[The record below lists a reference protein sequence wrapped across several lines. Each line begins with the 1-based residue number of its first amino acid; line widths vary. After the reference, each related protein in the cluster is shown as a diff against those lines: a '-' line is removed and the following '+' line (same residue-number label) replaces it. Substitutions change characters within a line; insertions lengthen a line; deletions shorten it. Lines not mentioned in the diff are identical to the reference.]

1 MANIMTSRVRTAL
14 RPLAACAGAALLC
27 ACAPDALRNVEIQQP
42 LTARPHPYVAVPTT
56 QGAIFQVTSTPG
68 GVYQP
73 LFEDRRA
80 RAVGDTLTISINEKI
95 NASKTA
101 TSNADR
107 KGNMSFSVPD
117 AKIAGKNIKG
127 GSLTAESKNEFTG
140 GGDSSANNVFTG
152 TIAVTVI
159 DVLPNGNLLVAGE
172 KQIGINQGSEFI
184 RLSGIVN
191 PQHIAYGNVVS
202 STQVAEA
209 RLEYRGS
216 GYINEAQT
224 MGWLA
229 RVFQSV
235 MPF

>member
-1 MANIMTSRVRTAL
+1 MITDSLRHG
-14 RPLAACAGAALLC
+14 RPLLAVAAAALLC
-27 ACAPDALRNVEIQQP
+27 ACQPDAIRDVEMHQP
-42 LTARPHPYVAVPTT
+42 LTARPAPYVAGTPTH
-56 QGAIFQVTSTPG
+56 GAIFQIASTSR

-80 RAVGDTLTISINEKI
+80 RAIGDTLTISINEKL

-101 TSNADR
+101 TSDANR
-107 KGNMSFSVPD
+107 KGDMAFVVPD
-117 AKIAGKNIKG
+117 AQIAGHSIKG
-127 GSLTAESKNEFTG
+127 GSLTAQSKSDFTG

-191 PQHIAYGNVVS
+191 PQHIGYGDVVS
-202 STQVAEA
+202 STEVAEA

>member
-1 MANIMTSRVRTAL
+1 MNSVLSPLPRAL
-14 RPLAACAGAALLC
+14 FACACAALLC
-27 ACAPDALRNVEIQQP
+27 ACSPDAVRKVEMHQP
-42 LTARPHPYVAVPTT
+42 LTARPQPYAATPPT
-56 QGAIFQVTSTPG
+56 QGAIFVATSMPRG
-68 GVYQP
+68 SYQP

-101 TSNADR
+101 TSDANR
-107 KGNMSFSVPD
+107 KGDMAFTVPD
-117 AKIAGKNIKG
+117 AQIGSKSFKG
-127 GSLTAESKNEFTG
+127 GSLTGQSKSDFAS

-152 TIAVTVI
+152 TIAVTVT

-191 PQHIAYGNVVS
+191 PQHIGYGNIVL
-202 STQVAEA
+202 STDVAEA

-216 GYINEAQT
+216 GYIDEAQT

-229 RVFQSV
+229 RAFQSV

>member
-1 MANIMTSRVRTAL
+1 MNRYDITRASLAVAAMAA
-14 RPLAACAGAALLC
+14 LC
-27 ACAPDALRNVEIQQP
+27 ACTPDALRQVEMHQP
-42 LTARPHPYVAVPTT
+42 LTARPAQYAMASPT
-56 QGAIFQVTSTPG
+56 QGAIFQATSQSRG
-68 GVYQP
+68 AYQP

-101 TSNADR
+101 TSDANR
-107 KGNMSFSVPD
+107 KGDMAFVVPD
-117 AKIAGKNIKG
+117 IQLGSKSIKG
-127 GSLTAESKNEFTG
+127 GSLSAQSKSAFTG

-152 TIAVTVI
+152 TIAVTVVE
-159 DVLPNGNLLVAGE
+159 VLPNGNLLVAGE

-191 PQHIAYGNVVS
+191 PQHIGYGNVVS
-202 STQVAEA
+202 STEVAEA

-216 GYINEAQT
+216 GYIDEAQT

-229 RVFQSV
+229 RAFQSV